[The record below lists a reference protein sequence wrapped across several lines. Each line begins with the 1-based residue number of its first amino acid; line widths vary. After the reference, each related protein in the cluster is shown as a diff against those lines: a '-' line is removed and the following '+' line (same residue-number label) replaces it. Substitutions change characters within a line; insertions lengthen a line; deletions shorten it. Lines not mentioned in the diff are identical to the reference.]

1 MSGHRIGKSIDRS
14 KTPMS
19 LAVWLR
25 YQVES
30 IPHVAARDGQ
40 FSARCAAV
48 SLRMKLG
55 GALRANL
62 IDPATAAELNAMLD
76 QVERIEEPA

>member
-1 MSGHRIGKSIDRS
+1 MSGRMVSRAGERS
-14 KTPMS
+14 DVPMS

-40 FSARCAAV
+40 FSARCAAA
-48 SLRMKLG
+48 SLRVKLG

-76 QVERIEEPA
+76 QVGRIEEPA